1 MDVAF
6 YPSKYSGHTKVA
18 RLQFIA
24 DVAAKANEAKLKED
38 AHALALQE
46 LKSGTN
52 VELYQKVA
60 KEAGVE
66 VDKAHVEAV
75 TKKTQ
80 QTLERL
86 EVELNTCKANLVKE
100 NIRLGHNDL
109 GAFHFKKGD
118 LNSAL
123 KCFVRG
129 RDYCATNKHV
139 VDMCLNV
146 IRVSVQLGNFM
157 HVSNHVSKAE
167 QVLQT
172 ADTPEGQDSS
182 IQSALKV
189 SAGLAHLDSAKYKL
203 AARKFLECKP
213 KLGST
218 FNEVIHSTDVAVYAA
233 LCALATFDRDELKKR
248 VVDNQAFKGF
258 LEFEPLIRDC
268 ILDFYNCRY
277 AGCLAFLDK
286 FKPSLTLD
294 IHLFDHVNHLYTKIR
309 QRALIQYFSPYT
321 SVNLHTMAAAF
332 NTPVDALEK
341 EMASL
346 IMDGQISARIDSHN
360 KTVFARHADERNATF
375 KKALVLGQSYIRD
388 SKATL
393 LRMSL
398 IKHGVTIKAQPM
410 TMAAAGPS

>member
-1 MDVAF
+1 MEDFDVAF
-6 YPSKYSGHTKVA
+6 YASRYSGFSKVA

-24 DVAAKANEAKLKED
+24 EASKSNAKLKED
-38 AHALALQE
+38 AFALALKE
-46 LKSGTN
+46 LKESTN
-52 VELYQKVA
+52 MDLYMKVA
-60 KEAGVE
+60 KDAGAE
-66 VDKAHVEAV
+66 VDKELVESV

-86 EVELNTCKANLVKE
+86 EVELNSCKANLVKE
-100 NIRLGHNDL
+100 NIRMGHNDL
-109 GAFHFKKGD
+109 GDFYFKRGE

-139 VDMCLNV
+139 IDMCLNV

-167 QVLQT
+167 QVLQSSQD
-172 ADTPEGQDSS
+172 DTDSNTLS
-182 IQSALKV
+182 ILKV

-203 AARKFLECKP
+203 AARKFLECQP

-218 FNEVIHSTDVAVYAA
+218 FNEVIHAFDVAVYAG

-248 VVDNQAFKGF
+248 VVDNQDFKGF
-258 LEFEPLIRDC
+258 LEFAPQVRDC
-268 ILDFYNCRY
+268 ILDFYSCRY
-277 AGCLAFLDK
+277 ASCLAFLDN
-286 FKPSLTLD
+286 FKPTLLLD
-294 IHLFDHVNHLYTKIR
+294 IHLFDHVEHLYTKIR
-309 QRALIQYFSPYT
+309 QRALIQYFSPYM

-332 NTPVDALEK
+332 NAPVETLEK
-341 EMASL
+341 EMAAL
-346 IMDGQISARIDSHN
+346 IMDGQISARIDSQN

-375 KKALVLGQSYIRD
+375 KKALALGQSYIRD
-388 SKATL
+388 SKSTI

-398 IKHGVTIKAQPM
+398 MKHNFNIKATNQM
-410 TMAAAGPS
+410 TMAPTPPS